1 MINSSFCISFLFLHP
16 NPNPLHTIS
25 SSTSA
30 HLSFSC
36 ATHALT
42 LLRFFFIPPL
52 LRCSPPLPS
61 LHLFILI
68 LSVLYFQV
76 DAGLSLE
83 IRKTEENY
91 DHMFDLRTAK
101 RVYYLV
107 AFSEE
112 EMNKWVDCICSVCG
126 LKIEA
131 TALSPSELSPLL
143 HNSSVSSELSTATT
157 TSTVNTITPSNS
169 NTSNVLT
176 EERYSPQPSVSGGDP
191 MMMMANPTVMAPTP
205 PLQQPP
211 SSSSPSTSSTS
222 SSSQPS
228 TVVHLPPPG
237 PLLQQPNRQPSTQI
251 LHQQHLHPSLSSSSN
266 SSNTPPPAS
275 SSPSSSSTSSSSSSS
290 VLANAGTKGNS
301 PSLLPINDALLNYI
315 PISECYSGAKPE
327 ESSGTSPPPPR
338 PPKPRALQLAGKS
351 QSSLALY
358 PADNVVNN
366 SSSNSPVN
374 GNFTNG
380 QLPPHLQKLA
390 TLMLMN
396 GYGTT
401 TGGRM
406 RSPASPLQYS
416 KSMAMTA
423 GGNVLAPP
431 VLVNDQR
438 PAMAA
443 AGGNSFYGLNGGK
456 GSSAGSLSLPPHN
469 HNYEFC
475 NANVVVGPNGTA
487 FVEVPP
493 PVVNR
498 SLKPHRRS
506 ASGRT
511 SSMDSTRYF
520 AHKKILLVF
529 EGLMLTFFSIICSPF
544 GSQATRHTLPRPPQ
558 FSSYPNRG
566 EDGRK
571 SFNTTHSAHN
581 QQNIGY
587 PNNSHHSNTLSF
599 SHQFGFEKVSFCFC
613 YS

>member
-1 MINSSFCISFLFLHP
+1 M
-16 NPNPLHTIS
+16 
-25 SSTSA
+25 
-30 HLSFSC
+30 
-36 ATHALT
+36 
-42 LLRFFFIPPL
+42 
-52 LRCSPPLPS
+52 
-61 LHLFILI
+61 
-68 LSVLYFQV
+68 
-76 DAGLSLE
+76 
-83 IRKTEENY
+83 
-91 DHMFDLRTAK
+91 
-101 RVYYLV
+101 
-107 AFSEE
+107 
-112 EMNKWVDCICSVCG
+112 
-126 LKIEA
+126 
-131 TALSPSELSPLL
+131 
-143 HNSSVSSELSTATT
+143 
-157 TSTVNTITPSNS
+157 
-169 NTSNVLT
+169 
-176 EERYSPQPSVSGGDP
+176 
-191 MMMMANPTVMAPTP
+191 
-205 PLQQPP
+205 
-211 SSSSPSTSSTS
+211 
-222 SSSQPS
+222 
-228 TVVHLPPPG
+228 
-237 PLLQQPNRQPSTQI
+237 
-251 LHQQHLHPSLSSSSN
+251 SSSSN

-275 SSPSSSSTSSSSSSS
+275 SSPSSSSTSSSSSSSSS

-438 PAMAA
+438 PAMTA

-511 SSMDSTRYF
+511 SSMDST
-520 AHKKILLVF
+520 
-529 EGLMLTFFSIICSPF
+529 SPF

-581 QQNIGY
+581 QQNIGH

-599 SHQFGFEKVSFCFC
+599 SHQFGFEKNKKLSPFSSNNNSHHFSNLSHLDTQESSEIQYLDLDLECPNAESTHSQSPKEGGASAFSGGNGGQSDTSQLVSTHSTTTTTNNNNTATHNNFYNGGSGTGQSLTTWNIPPSSTSNFDPFTSTSSGSSLHHNNNNNNVSTPNANHVKGNASSASTTEAMIALIGKDNTNTV
-613 YS
+613 YKQVDFVKTKAFNKMRVDMDRTGYRNGNSNANGANASATNSASNATSNS